1 MRCGSYCGG
10 NNYIFTVD
18 LKLNIRNA
26 QGIVTSS
33 HALPRLT
40 VDSKKN
46 QKTIRESLVSS
57 ERPARAHAFNVEEKG
72 DPVGTPKA
80 RPLMFERLPSTDMD
94 SRPYIHQEELLTQGY
109 TIVPGVLTTS
119 EVKELREVV
128 DALYRLH
135 DPSVM
140 SEK

>member
-1 MRCGSYCGG
+1 
-10 NNYIFTVD
+10 
-18 LKLNIRNA
+18 
-26 QGIVTSS
+26 
-33 HALPRLT
+33 
-40 VDSKKN
+40 
-46 QKTIRESLVSS
+46 
-57 ERPARAHAFNVEEKG
+57 
-72 DPVGTPKA
+72 
-80 RPLMFERLPSTDMD
+80 MFERLPSTDMD